1 MIKFMGFVIIVAS
14 CTKIG
19 FDLSQ
24 KYCKRTSNLKLLVN
38 VLERVKNEIRFS
50 NCVIT
55 DALLK
60 AVDGKNNAISNMV
73 GSIVKYV
80 NEKSVTLDNAFS
92 NYIRNNEGLML
103 ERNDIEEITR
113 FFSAFGSGD
122 SDDEVKNI
130 DNTICNLKLLLNQA
144 TDDEKRYVKLF
155 RTSGV
160 LAGFLIA
167 IILA

>member
-1 MIKFMGFVIIVAS
+1 MVKFIGFIIIVAS
-14 CTKIG
+14 CAKIG

-24 KYCKRTSNLKLLVN
+24 KYCKRTSNLKLLIN
-38 VLERVKNEIRFS
+38 VLERVKNEISFA

-60 AVDGKNNAISNMV
+60 AVDGKSNTISNMV
-73 GSIVKYV
+73 CSILKSVS
-80 NEKSVTLDNAFS
+80 ERSVTLDNAFTH
-92 NYIRNNEGLML
+92 YISNNEELLL

-122 SDDEVKNI
+122 SDDEIKNI
-130 DNTICNLKLLLNQA
+130 DNTISNLKLLLNEA
-144 TDDEKRYVKLF
+144 MDDEKRYVKLF